1 MNRSGSIRV
10 RPMSCEGNSESGRG
24 IEERS
29 CCESGFVDQEIM
41 N

>member
-1 MNRSGSIRV
+1 MNHSVPVHV
-10 RPMSCEGNSESGRG
+10 RRMSCEGNSESGRG

-29 CCESGFVDQEIM
+29 DCGSGFGDQEIT